1 MSWKFSTLI
10 KIVLDRGGLNK
21 LSYFKIWVLVD
32 KGLIKS
38 LRGAKMPIRTIPIG
52 VDEQI
57 INSFNEKND
66 QWILV
71 KKIKET
77 RF

>member
-1 MSWKFSTLI
+1 M

-21 LSYFKIWVLVD
+21 LSYLNSLAEILAD

-38 LRGAKMPIRTIPIG
+38 LRGAKMPIRTVPIG

-57 INSFNEKND
+57 INSFNEKMIN
-66 QWILV
+66 
-71 KKIKET
+71 ES
-77 RF
+77 

>member
-1 MSWKFSTLI
+1 M

-21 LSYFKIWVLVD
+21 LSYLNSLAEILAV

-38 LRGAKMPIRTIPIG
+38 LRGAKLPIRTVPIG

-57 INSFNEKND
+57 INSFNEKMIN
-66 QWILV
+66 
-71 KKIKET
+71 ES
-77 RF
+77 